1 MGLDEGRTLPVDHR
15 RFIVYSNA
23 RVSPETLS
31 DPALGIEGSAVS
43 MWDDLEAARTDCLDA
58 RKLPVFAR
66 AYFRVYDRDE
76 RQVVFES

>member
-1 MGLDEGRTLPVDHR
+1 MDIGEGRSLPVDHR

-23 RVSPETLS
+23 KVSSETLC
-31 DPALGIEGSAVS
+31 DPSLGIRGSAVS
-43 MWDDLEAARTDCLDA
+43 MWDDLEAAKMDCLDA